1 MEWESQGYEENSG
14 RMRWI
19 IDKGLA
25 LGKKMLITG
34 FVISS
39 APVVLPPLMFIS
51 AVGVACSVPYG
62 LFLASYACTEK
73 IMSKLLPIP
82 KTPLFV
88 EDSLTKYEVDSG
100 FRGKVEMKNED
111 EVNALKGGLYA
122 QKEFEV
128 VEKNGYEEDVN
139 EDVEREKESSKDIDI
154 QIEGTL
160 EKEKEEPL
168 MEKNKDAAE
177 EICGVMIVIEGME
190 KNVSNTGVEEVP
202 FEVTNVAVEL
212 CQGGDN
218 KDNEELVRETRGLI
232 ERIRDEG
239 ETDTNVKGTVTQLGE
254 GNAYGQKV
262 EENGDKLIL
271 LENVEVKAQLQPS
284 SIGSGTSEGK
294 VLESILIKFS
304 QFSSWSLD

>member
-202 FEVTNVAVEL
+202 FEVTTSVTTCMRAPCRHCHRSTSIASFQRVS
-212 CQGGDN
+212 
-218 KDNEELVRETRGLI
+218 I
-232 ERIRDEG
+232 
-239 ETDTNVKGTVTQLGE
+239 TNTPSFFPYPPRYQQPQLRCLARSASTQ
-254 GNAYGQKV
+254 
-262 EENGDKLIL
+262 
-271 LENVEVKAQLQPS
+271 
-284 SIGSGTSEGK
+284 T
-294 VLESILIKFS
+294 
-304 QFSSWSLD
+304 

>member
-1 MEWESQGYEENSG
+1 M
-14 RMRWI
+14 
-19 IDKGLA
+19 
-25 LGKKMLITG
+25 
-34 FVISS
+34 
-39 APVVLPPLMFIS
+39 
-51 AVGVACSVPYG
+51 
-62 LFLASYACTEK
+62 
-73 IMSKLLPIP
+73 
-82 KTPLFV
+82 
-88 EDSLTKYEVDSG
+88 
-100 FRGKVEMKNED
+100 
-111 EVNALKGGLYA
+111 
-122 QKEFEV
+122 
-128 VEKNGYEEDVN
+128 
-139 EDVEREKESSKDIDI
+139 
-154 QIEGTL
+154 
-160 EKEKEEPL
+160 
-168 MEKNKDAAE
+168 
-177 EICGVMIVIEGME
+177 
-190 KNVSNTGVEEVP
+190 EEVP